1 MGYDGNLL
9 YIISREGKLIPF
21 LEDYIYKESYHATP
35 NQKQDINSKLAA
47 NYVLKR
53 RVAAHRRSKIEFNTI
68 PGINNEELYTLS
80 RLFLDNVLNVDEE
93 NVRIRYFNPRKNDY
107 EEGTFYLPDITYV
120 IKRTERDKKKVIY
133 ASCRFA
139 LIEY

>member
-1 MGYDGNLL
+1 MGYDGNLF
-9 YIISREGKLIPF
+9 YIMNREGKLIPF
-21 LEDYIYKESYHATP
+21 PEEYIFKESYHITP

-68 PGINNEELYTLS
+68 PEIDNEKVYNLS
-80 RLFLDNVLNVDEE
+80 KLFLDNVLNVAEE
-93 NVRIRYFNPRKNDY
+93 NVMVRYFNPRKNDY
-107 EEGTFYLPDITYV
+107 EEGVFYLPDITHV
-120 IKRTERDKKKVIY
+120 IKHTDQVQKKVIY

>member
-9 YIISREGKLIPF
+9 YIISRGGKLIPF
-21 LEDYIYKESYHATP
+21 PEDYIYKESYHVTP

-68 PGINNEELYTLS
+68 PEIDNEEMYTLS
-80 RLFLDNVLNVDEE
+80 KLFLDNVLNADEE
-93 NVRIRYFNPRKNDY
+93 NVRIRYFNSRKNDY
-107 EEGTFYLPDITYV
+107 EEGIFYLPDITYV
-120 IKRTERDKKKVIY
+120 IKRTMQSKKKVIY

-139 LIEY
+139 MIEY